1 MDRKNLIQIIL
12 LIFLI
17 FITYSIFNNY
27 YKKNNTS
34 FKSSKK
40 IELQDADKIPSSDS
54 KNIIEN
60 IKYTSNNNNGD
71 IFEIFAEYGEPSIE
85 ISDLM
90 FLTNVKAN
98 IIFKNK
104 SNIELTSDYANFNT
118 KTFETTFMDNVL
130 ILREDETIIGESL
143 YLVFDQTDEELKKK
157 STVDQNLI
165 RISNNV
171 IVKKPGYIVKADI
184 LEIDLLTKN
193 VKVFMK
199 NKDDKVETI
208 SKLN

>member
-1 MDRKNLIQIIL
+1 MDRKNLIQITL

-130 ILREDETIIGESL
+130 ILREDETILGESL

-171 IVKKPGYIVKADI
+171 IVKKPGYILKADI

>member
-1 MDRKNLIQIIL
+1 MDKKNLIQIIL

-17 FITYSIFNNY
+17 LITYSIFNNY

-104 SNIELTSDYANFNT
+104 SNI
-118 KTFETTFMDNVL
+118 
-130 ILREDETIIGESL
+130 
-143 YLVFDQTDEELKKK
+143 
-157 STVDQNLI
+157 
-165 RISNNV
+165 
-171 IVKKPGYIVKADI
+171 
-184 LEIDLLTKN
+184 
-193 VKVFMK
+193 
-199 NKDDKVETI
+199 
-208 SKLN
+208 

>member
-1 MDRKNLIQIIL
+1 MDRKNLIQITL

-104 SNIELTSDYANFNT
+104 SNIKLTSDYANFNT

-143 YLVFDQTDEELKKK
+143 YLVFDQTDEELKKN
-157 STVDQNLI
+157 QL
-165 RISNNV
+165 
-171 IVKKPGYIVKADI
+171 
-184 LEIDLLTKN
+184 
-193 VKVFMK
+193 
-199 NKDDKVETI
+199 
-208 SKLN
+208 

>member
-104 SNIELTSDYANFNT
+104 SNIKLTSDYANFNT

-130 ILREDETIIGESL
+130 ILREDETILGESL

-171 IVKKPGYIVKADI
+171 IVKKPGYILKADI

>member
-40 IELQDADKIPSSDS
+40 IELQDADKIPSSDN

-104 SNIELTSDYANFNT
+104 SNIKLTSDYANFNT

-130 ILREDETIIGESL
+130 ILREDETILGESL

-171 IVKKPGYIVKADI
+171 IVKKPGYILKADI